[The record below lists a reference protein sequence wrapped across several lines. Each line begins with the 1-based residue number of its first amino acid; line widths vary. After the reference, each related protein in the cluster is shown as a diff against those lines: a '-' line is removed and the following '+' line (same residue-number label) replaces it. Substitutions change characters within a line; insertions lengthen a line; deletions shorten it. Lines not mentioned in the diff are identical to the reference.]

1 MKILGWFFIA
11 FSLLLAFF
19 GIVLIFGLKEQG
31 AFAGGIGFIVLAI
44 PIFYLGWVRVR
55 KRG

>member
-1 MKILGWFFIA
+1 VKILGWFFMI

-19 GIVLIFGLKEQG
+19 GIVLIFGLEEQG
-31 AFAGGIGFIVLAI
+31 ALAGGIGFIVLAI
-44 PIFYLGWVRVR
+44 SIFYLGWRRVR

>member
-1 MKILGWFFIA
+1 MKILGWFFMI
-11 FSLLLAFF
+11 FSLFLAFF

-31 AFAGGIGFIVLAI
+31 AFAGGIGLIVLAI

>member
-1 MKILGWFFIA
+1 MKILGWFFMI

-19 GIVLIFGLKEQG
+19 GIVLILGLKEQG